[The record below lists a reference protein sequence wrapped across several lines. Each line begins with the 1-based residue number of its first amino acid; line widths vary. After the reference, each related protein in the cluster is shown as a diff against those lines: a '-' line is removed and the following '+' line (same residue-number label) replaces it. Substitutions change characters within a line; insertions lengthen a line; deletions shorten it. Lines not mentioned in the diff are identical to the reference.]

1 MFNGKIQTLNDM
13 IEAQRKIY
21 QNLEDRL
28 NNCIHVIP
36 NEFNTKEVE
45 NDIKEYEVVENE
57 AFNQRKIYDFLIE
70 LQETRKE
77 SRTNADEAYKRGLQ
91 DGKEAA
97 ILAKPVYIY
106 KTIRSYTDNCSCAN
120 SELIKVLDNGFEFV
134 RASEV
139 VKNGGGKCDFIE
151 YILRKEIN

>member
-1 MFNGKIQTLNDM
+1 MFNGKIKTLNDM

-21 QNLEDRL
+21 QNLEDTL
-28 NNCIHVIP
+28 NNWIHVIP
-36 NEFNTKEVE
+36 NDFNTKEVE
-45 NDIKEYEVVENE
+45 NDMKGYEVVENE

-106 KTIRSYTDNCSCAN
+106 KTVRSYTDNCTSAN
-120 SELIKVLDNGFEFV
+120 KELIKVLDNGFEFV

-139 VKNGGGKCDFIE
+139 VKNGSGNCDFIE